1 MSWNFWLY
9 HRRNKWFPLIMPF
22 APKVQDM
29 MVDVLEN
36 QEQYNELLVL
46 TQLDPSL
53 HAPLKEVLTA
63 TAFILTEKM
72 SKVSSWKTKEVDVRH
87 YRHGFIFS
95 LKITDYIDVDYNK
108 RVLLCRALADE
119 IWKRL
124 ASMVTTGSSY
134 TFYNMVITGSTFG
147 ISVKENK

>member
-1 MSWNFWLY
+1 MSWNHWLY
-9 HRRNKWFPLIMPF
+9 QRHNKWTPLINSF

-53 HAPLKEVLTA
+53 HAPLKEVLMA

-72 SKVSSWKTKEVDVRH
+72 SKIPSWTTKEIDVRSH
-87 YRHGFIFS
+87 NNGLIFT
-95 LKITDYIDVDYNK
+95 LKVADYIDVNYQK
-108 RVLLCRALADE
+108 RAALCRTLADE
-119 IWKRL
+119 IWKRIVPIVS
-124 ASMVTTGSSY
+124 ASSKH
-134 TFYNMVITGSTFG
+134 TFYHMVITGSTFG
-147 ISVKENK
+147 LSLK